1 MNCNISAALLLTI
14 DFSCI
19 ACFDYKA
26 MEHEPTLKYA
36 VCRMLTYN
44 LESVLE
50 IVMYIDTDEKQST
63 PVLGHDLKVIEFL
76 YRT

>member
-1 MNCNISAALLLTI
+1 
-14 DFSCI
+14 
-19 ACFDYKA
+19 

-50 IVMYIDTDEKQST
+50 IAMYIDTDEKQST
-63 PVLGHDLKVIEFL
+63 PSV
-76 YRT
+76 RTRPESNRISLPDMNHNGC